1 MTRDQGK
8 AVAQTIADS
17 GDLALELVRRAAG
30 WGEPFGSIWQKAADL
45 IGREEARGQ

>member
-17 GDLALELVRRAAG
+17 GDMARELQKRAYGYGYPFRAILEKAAELVSNA
-30 WGEPFGSIWQKAADL
+30 
-45 IGREEARGQ
+45 RES